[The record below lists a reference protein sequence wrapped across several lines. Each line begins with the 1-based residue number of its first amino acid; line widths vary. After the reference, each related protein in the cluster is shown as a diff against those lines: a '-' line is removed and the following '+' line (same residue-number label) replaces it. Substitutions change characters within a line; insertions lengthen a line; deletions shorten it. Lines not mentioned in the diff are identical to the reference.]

1 MWHTFAKVFPIS
13 WGRMRGREGGCGE
26 TTADPC
32 HSPDDG
38 LEPQLGKIPQEQP
51 VDGMQGRKGTA
62 VVGQLVS
69 RWWPA
74 WRSGI
79 VAEDQVARG
88 QLCNPGPGMLSL
100 PCHPPCK
107 GGSQRGVGF
116 WDWSLEHRKKRP
128 AQTRT
133 EATTGRQRD
142 VAPGCLPARARW
154 KGLGRHLERDS
165 WRRRRAQRAS
175 QGGRGGHGVGT
186 RAHLW
191 ANTAG
196 HWASGARFW
205 WHWGTAR

>member
-1 MWHTFAKVFPIS
+1 MWRTFAKVFPIS

-38 LEPQLGKIPQEQP
+38 LGPQLGKIPQEQL

-107 GGSQRGVGF
+107 GGSQRLLGLESGAQEEAACTDTDRGYNRKAKRCGPWVSTSVGQVEG
-116 WDWSLEHRKKRP
+116 SGEASGEGQLEEEESP
-128 AQTRT
+128 EGQ
-133 EATTGRQRD
+133 
-142 VAPGCLPARARW
+142 P
-154 KGLGRHLERDS
+154 
-165 WRRRRAQRAS
+165 RRAGRP
-175 QGGRGGHGVGT
+175 RGGDQSTSLG
-186 RAHLW
+186 
-191 ANTAG
+191 
-196 HWASGARFW
+196 
-205 WHWGTAR
+205 